1 MNIKHLLLTAAATA
15 LLGISAP
22 ALAHHD
28 GHGDDD
34 HGHAA
39 HQHGKQDKIIS
50 RAQAEKAAWARVGGK
65 ITDIDL
71 EHDDGRPHYDVE
83 IVKNGQEYKV
93 VVDARTGF
101 RRHFAPDTSGF
112 GTHDQQTDRQT
123 G

>member
-1 MNIKHLLLTAAATA
+1 MNIKRLLLTAAATA

-34 HGHAA
+34 HGHS
-39 HQHGKQDKIIS
+39 KQDKIIS

-93 VVDARTGF
+93 VVDARTGRVISS
-101 RRHFAPDTSGF
+101 RRD
-112 GTHDQQTDRQT
+112 D
-123 G
+123 

>member
-1 MNIKHLLLTAAATA
+1 MNFKRLLLTAAATA

-39 HQHGKQDKIIS
+39 HQHNKHDKIIS
-50 RAQAEKAAWARVGGK
+50 RAQAEKAALARVSGRV
-65 ITDIDL
+65 TDIDL
-71 EHDDGRPHYDVE
+71 DRDDGHPHYDVE

-93 VVDARTGF
+93 VVDARTG
-101 RRHFAPDTSGF
+101 RVISSRHD
-112 GTHDQQTDRQT
+112 D
-123 G
+123 

>member
-1 MNIKHLLLTAAATA
+1 MNFKRLLLTAAATA

-39 HQHGKQDKIIS
+39 HQHNKPDKIIS
-50 RAQAEKAAWARVGGK
+50 RAQAEKAALARVSGRV
-65 ITDIDL
+65 TDIDL
-71 EHDDGRPHYDVE
+71 DRDDGRPHYDVE

-93 VVDARTGF
+93 VVDARTG
-101 RRHFAPDTSGF
+101 RVIPSRHD
-112 GTHDQQTDRQT
+112 D
-123 G
+123 

>member
-15 LLGISAP
+15 LLGIYAP

-93 VVDARTGF
+93 VVDARTGRVISS
-101 RRHFAPDTSGF
+101 RRD
-112 GTHDQQTDRQT
+112 D
-123 G
+123 

>member
-1 MNIKHLLLTAAATA
+1 MNIKHLLLTSAATA
-15 LLGISAP
+15 LLSISVP

-39 HQHGKQDKIIS
+39 HQHNKQDKIIS
-50 RAQAEKAAWARVGGK
+50 RAQAEKAALARVGGK

-71 EHDDGRPHYDVE
+71 EHDNGRPHYDVE

-93 VVDARTGF
+93 VVDARTGRVISS
-101 RRHFAPDTSGF
+101 RRD
-112 GTHDQQTDRQT
+112 D
-123 G
+123 